1 MYSLYFGS
9 NCQFVEW
16 FKKKLYLMNITYFQV
31 MGMRLQSGRH
41 AMAADDV
48 NNINFGFKQ
57 FLTTW
62 PWTTFQ

>member
-1 MYSLYFGS
+1 
-9 NCQFVEW
+9 
-16 FKKKLYLMNITYFQV
+16 MNITYFQV

-57 FLTTW
+57 FLTT
-62 PWTTFQ
+62 